1 MAVRANKY
9 AKQFDITAVVGALAG
24 GVVAGIAVDQLEDKV
39 DFFKDGTGEKVL
51 PFVPAIVGAAIIYF
65 MDDKYKPVGYG
76 MLGASGLDVG
86 EDLAEKMEGFSRINY
101 LEPGNMPNTVN
112 LGGASEMAGAPMGD
126 MLDGSVILNEG
137 VDDILM

>member
-101 LEPGNMPNTVN
+101 IEPGNVANTVN